1 MFYYLNILSKIASRK
16 NLYNYICNSFK
27 NLTESKSNKSIK
39 VLNIG
44 SGGQIAIIIKKYFN
58 EIYSIDIDK
67 RRDPDQVI
75 DICDKNFVK
84 KIKFKPNLVCMFE
97 VLEHTSNPHKAID
110 NVYKVLK
117 KGDLFLFSV
126 PFNFHIHDE
135 PNDFFRFTEHGL
147 KLLLER
153 FSSIKIQARNGW
165 LESIF
170 VNFIRLEK
178 ENNILSKILGKLFI
192 IFYFLFYPLIQIIQN
207 IITSKKLTTGYFVQ
221 AIK

>member
-1 MFYYLNILSKIASRK
+1 MFFYLKILSKIASRK

-27 NLTESKSNKSIK
+27 NLTKSKSIKSIK
-39 VLNIG
+39 VLNVG
-44 SGGQIAIIIKKYFN
+44 SGGQIAVIIKKYFK
-58 EIYSIDIDK
+58 EIFSIDIDIK
-67 RRDPDQVI
+67 RDPDQVI
-75 DICDKNFVK
+75 SICDKNFIK
-84 KIKFKPNLVCMFE
+84 KIRFKPNLVCMFE
-97 VLEHTSNPHKAID
+97 VLEHTTNPHKAID
-110 NVYKVLK
+110 NVYKLLK
-117 KGDLFLFSV
+117 KGDWFLLSV

-147 KLLLER
+147 KLLLKK

-192 IFYFLFYPLIQIIQN
+192 IFYFIFYPLIQIIQN
-207 IITSKKLTTGYFVQ
+207 TITSKKLTTGYYVT